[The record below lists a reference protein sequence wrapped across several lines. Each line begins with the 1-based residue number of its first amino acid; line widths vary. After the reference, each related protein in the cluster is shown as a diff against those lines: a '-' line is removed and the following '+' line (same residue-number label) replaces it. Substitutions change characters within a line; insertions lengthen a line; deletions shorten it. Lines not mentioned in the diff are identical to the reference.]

1 MLLIVEVRAGTV
13 VGHKSPD
20 IDEPADDKRQNAK
33 QHQKHRQKRPL
44 EKAFVAVGKNAQ
56 IASPPVLGQRGRH
69 AAPVVLLLGRENLH
83 TRLFQSCEHLG
94 KARI

>member
-1 MLLIVEVRAGTV
+1 MLLIVEVRAGAV
-13 VGHKSPD
+13 VGHEAPD
-20 IDEPADDKRQNAK
+20 VDEPADDERRNSK
-33 QHQKHRQKRPL
+33 QHQKDGQKRPF